1 MRYQPPFLHVI
12 PHSKVGHPRVTPPF
26 ATQLR
31 AEALS
36 RVRLACVRHAASVDS
51 EPGSNSHV
59 KDAVPPV
66 HASACA
72 NVLRGFAT
80 FNASADDLALRC
92 FVLEFLNRCRIA
104 TTLPADTRRVLLVV
118 LARTI

>member
-1 MRYQPPFLHVI
+1 MLKTLFHGSLRY
-12 PHSKVGHPRVTPPF
+12 R
-26 ATQLR
+26 
-31 AEALS
+31 
-36 RVRLACVRHAASVDS
+36 
-51 EPGSNSHV
+51 
-59 KDAVPPV
+59 
-66 HASACA
+66 
-72 NVLRGFAT
+72 FAT